1 MVNGFGIKL
10 PDRWDNNEKGFI
22 AWLYHIITG
31 H

>member
-1 MVNGFGIKL
+1 MAPKFDIKL